1 VLAMKPHDL
10 ADAHYRVARASHLL
24 KRNDDARRHLL
35 SALEIAPHYRPAQ
48 KLLLET
54 TQNTQPQSVKQQQ

>member
-1 VLAMKPHDL
+1 MIAPHDL
-10 ADAHYRVARASHLL
+10 AAAYYRVARANHLL
-24 KRNDDARRHLL
+24 ERSEQARKYLL

-54 TQNTQPQSVKQQQ
+54 TQPPPQQ

>member
-1 VLAMKPHDL
+1 MTRRQLF
-10 ADAHYRVARASHLL
+10 YRIANANYFLQQY
-24 KRNDDARRHLL
+24 DDARKNVL

-54 TQNTQPQSVKQQQ
+54 TRTQ